1 MRICLALL
9 ACALAVPAFAGVPSP
24 ETALPD
30 QAEIIPDRAERA
42 ASVGHV
48 LADLGAQ
55 AADAAAPK
63 EHNNQV
69 DEPGGPPC
77 GAGG

>member
-9 ACALAVPAFAGVPSP
+9 ACALAVPAFAGSPSP
-24 ETALPD
+24 ETTLPD

-55 AADAAAPK
+55 AAAAAPK

>member
-9 ACALAVPAFAGVPSP
+9 ACALAVPAFAGSPSP
-24 ETALPD
+24 ETTLPD
-30 QAEIIPDRAERA
+30 QAEIIPDRAERPTPIDDA
-42 ASVGHV
+42 
-48 LADLGAQ
+48 LADLAAQ
-55 AADAAAPK
+55 PADAAASK